1 MAEQSQINCK
11 CGYSYITT
19 SISSTCRE
27 CGKTNWTLVGSMA
40 VIGVI
45 LVLAVLVVLIVG
57 SASWAYYS
65 LKSKLNKWHSIG
77 SLLLGLVSIFLVLF
91 ISEINNDVFSIITY
105 LLNTLGVSLSIYNLY
120 KLNQNDN
127 KIKI

>member
-1 MAEQSQINCK
+1 MAEQSRINCK
-11 CGYSYITT
+11 CGYSYLTT
-19 SISSTCRE
+19 SISSKCRE
-27 CGKTNWTLVGSMA
+27 CGKTNWTIVGSMA

-45 LVLAVLVVLIVG
+45 LVVALLVVLIVG

-65 LKSKLNKWHSIG
+65 LKNKLNKWHSIG
-77 SLLLGLVSIFLVLF
+77 SLSLGLVSIFLVLYY
-91 ISEINNDVFSIITY
+91 SEINNDEFSIITY

>member
-1 MAEQSQINCK
+1 
-11 CGYSYITT
+11 
-19 SISSTCRE
+19 
-27 CGKTNWTLVGSMA
+27 MA

-65 LKSKLNKWHSIG
+65 LKNKLNKWHSIG
-77 SLLLGLVSIFLVLF
+77 SLLLGLVSIFSVLF
-91 ISEINNDVFSIITY
+91 GDEINNDVFSIITY